1 MEEWFY
7 PRPHTTL
14 SLIKQNNR
22 SDLPSNKDP
31 SATAKGESRKID
43 FHKIALNISK
53 ELGFFTFWLT
63 HPTACPDG
71 IVTVDFRGFVLDKD
85 IFHTS
90 CFDSKLYCVALGLSA
105 K

>member
-1 MEEWFY
+1 MDIDHRRIILSFFLKLEGLVVEEWFY

-31 SATAKGESRKID
+31 SATAKGGPRKID

-53 ELGFFTFWLT
+53 ELGFFYIL
-63 HPTACPDG
+63 
-71 IVTVDFRGFVLDKD
+71 VD
-85 IFHTS
+85 S
-90 CFDSKLYCVALGLSA
+90 PYCLP
-105 K
+105 